1 MRHDTFCRLL
11 HLTWNGIGLIINFRW
26 QPFCVVFIGPIVI
39 VQMHTYTNTYTYA
52 CMHILLYIH
61 TNVCIQTYM
70 DAYII
75 YMHTYIYSSHAHT
88 LYTYIYMQK
97 SCMHLMHTNAYKCM
111 LRLHKDVHCLNWT
124 ESMCWITNNRKV
136 TNRMQWHAFTKISV
150 VGIKGATLKG

>member
-97 SCMHLMHTNAYKCM
+97 SCMHLMHTNVCNTCFDYIKTCIVWIEPNPCVES
-111 LRLHKDVHCLNWT
+111 HTT
-124 ESMCWITNNRKV
+124 EKSQTECNDMHLQR
-136 TNRMQWHAFTKISV
+136 SLSL
-150 VGIKGATLKG
+150 GSKGQP